1 MYIFVHT
8 NTVFCIFSWEE
19 RFSLYL
25 VHDNK
30 LWLKWNIQYWQIQ
43 KKLKMLYDMIYYTE
57 SYDTSYIPA
66 FHETPN
72 QITVDEATPTA
83 NYADSV

>member
-1 MYIFVHT
+1 MKYSILRDT
-8 NTVFCIFSWEE
+8 
-19 RFSLYL
+19 
-25 VHDNK
+25 
-30 LWLKWNIQYWQIQ
+30 
-43 KKLKMLYDMIYYTE
+43 KKFKMLYDMIYYTE